1 VDGPLVTLLIADL
14 PGAAVRLR
22 GAGDEEAAAVLDENT
37 VKTHVARVL
46 GELGL
51 RDRVQAV
58 VMACETGLV
67 APAG

>member
-14 PGAAVRLR
+14 PGTAVRPR
-22 GAGDEEAAAVLDENT
+22 GAGEEEAAVLDENT